1 MSKLVPPHGSDE
13 LIPLLLPEAER
24 TETLRR
30 AKRLTQ
36 VPMTSRETSDFLM
49 LAMGAYTPLAGFM
62 GQEDWR
68 RCCADMTLTNGLF
81 WPIPITLSC
90 AQDLADRI
98 ALEESVA
105 LVDQDSGEIMG
116 VLDVT
121 EKYAID
127 KAFECQHVF
136 RTSDPKH
143 PGVAKILSQG
153 AVNLAGR
160 VAALSEGS
168 YPRQYSGLYFRPAQ
182 TRAMFAEK
190 GWSRV
195 AAFQTRNPMHR
206 SHEHLAK
213 IAIEIC
219 DGVLIH
225 QVLGALKPGDIPAE
239 VRVAAIN
246 TLTEQYFV
254 PGTYIQAGYP
264 IEMRYAGPREALLHA
279 VFRQNFGC
287 SHLIIGRD
295 HAGVGSY
302 YGPFDA
308 QHIFD
313 ALPRGSLAIQPL
325 KIDVTFFC
333 YKCDGMATARTC
345 PHGPEH
351 RLEISGTRLREMFA
365 KREKIPDEFSR
376 PEVVAVLQ
384 AYYAKGDKS
393 QDTQPGVV
401 PIAARLG

>member
-13 LIPLLLPEAER
+13 LMPLLLPESQRAES
-24 TETLRR
+24 LRR
-30 AKRLTQ
+30 ARELLQ

-49 LAMGAYTPLAGFM
+49 FAMGAYTPLAGFM
-62 GQEDWR
+62 GHDDWR
-68 RCCADMTLTNGLF
+68 GCCADMKLSSGLF

-90 AQDLADRI
+90 ARDLADRI
-98 ALEESVA
+98 VIDQTVA
-105 LVDQDSGEIMG
+105 LVDEDSGEIMG
-116 VLDVT
+116 ELEVT
-121 EKYAID
+121 EKYTID
-127 KAFECQHVF
+127 KSWECQHVF
-136 RTSDPKH
+136 RTTDPKH
-143 PGVAKILSQG
+143 PGVAKVMAQ
-153 AVNLAGR
+153 AEVNLGGR
-160 VAALSEGS
+160 IMALSEGAFPHK
-168 YPRQYSGLYFRPAQ
+168 YKGLYYRPAE
-182 TRAMFAEK
+182 TRALFAEK

-206 SHEHLAK
+206 SHEYLAK
-213 IAIEIC
+213 IAIEVC
-219 DGVLIH
+219 DGILIH
-225 QVLGALKPGDIPAE
+225 QVLGAFKAGDVPAQVRTTAIE
-239 VRVAAIN
+239 V
-246 TLTEQYFV
+246 LTEHYFV

-279 VFRQNFGC
+279 LFRQNFGC

-302 YGPFDA
+302 YGPLDA

-313 ALPRGSLAIQPL
+313 TLAPGSLAIQPL

-365 KREKIPDEFSR
+365 KREKIPEEFSR

-384 AYYAKGDKS
+384 QYYDGIS
-393 QDTQPGVV
+393 
-401 PIAARLG
+401 R